1 MASEDE
7 CTLADFVALQCANC
21 CSHWTDWRGT
31 PMNGSLSLLWP
42 SKMWVDCSWFRSLN
56 YLVTLL
62 LTNTRKSNH
71 FFHDARYGQLFAEVR
86 YEQAHRHGWRFT
98 HLCGAR
104 LCSPWVSVFLDTPP
118 PTLPHTHTQ
127 TLMIIVTSYDPVQNT
142 NLILDGIC
150 STAPP
155 EHWWSLWPCTKHQ
168 PRTRW
173 NLHTD
178 LITNIN
184 CDVVLNSD
192 TKQKSIDLLHK
203 RGTFVMKVSNGLP
216 RTSAA
221 LQASKPHSEAQLS
234 ICPGNLFSLVQLI
247 HSNYPST

>member
-118 PTLPHTHTQ
+118 YPSTHTHTDIDDHCD
-127 TLMIIVTSYDPVQNT
+127 II
-142 NLILDGIC
+142 
-150 STAPP
+150 
-155 EHWWSLWPCTKHQ
+155 WPCTKHQ
-168 PRTRW
+168 PHTRW
-173 NLHTD
+173 HLQYSPPWT
-178 LITNIN
+178 LMIIMT
-184 CDVVLNSD
+184 LYE
-192 TKQKSIDLLHK
+192 T
-203 RGTFVMKVSNGLP
+203 P
-216 RTSAA
+216 TS
-221 LQASKPHSEAQLS
+221 
-234 ICPGNLFSLVQLI
+234 
-247 HSNYPST
+247 Y